1 MKRGGGGLELCKEV
15 GRNDILKRR
24 GNWNVIRQLF
34 VCLRL
39 VGQIEFLQIKS
50 FSTSFWSQL
59 KHAFG
64 RECARYWSKRFN
76 FPCRKWGQC
85 PAALSAAI
93 KKAFAGIQFS
103 LPVKTSFN
111 PPTMPRYFVRRSRIL
126 IPRLIGDFLCQI
138 GYSLGQVIPVHDLQR

>member
-1 MKRGGGGLELCKEV
+1 MLS
-15 GRNDILKRR
+15 DS
-24 GNWNVIRQLF
+24 
-34 VCLRL
+34 CLYAFAWWAKL
-39 VGQIEFLQIKS
+39 NFYKS
-50 FSTSFWSQL
+50 NHSLLPFWSQL

-138 GYSLGQVIPVHDLQR
+138 GYSFGQVIPVHDLQRWCINPQNAKPLKSHWLIVYVWALRG